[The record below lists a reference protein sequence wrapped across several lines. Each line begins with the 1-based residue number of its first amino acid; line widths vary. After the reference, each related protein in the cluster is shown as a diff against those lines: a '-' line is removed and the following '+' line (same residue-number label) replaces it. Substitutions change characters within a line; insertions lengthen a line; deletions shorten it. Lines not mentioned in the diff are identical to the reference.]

1 MDFLAIKTFHVQLS
15 YKKVEMMEM
24 KKNPPVYLIDGR
36 NLYYTFLAGAHKIL
50 QHQAEI
56 NRINV
61 FPVNDKD
68 TGTNLAST
76 VRAIMDN
83 IRPDRSF
90 TTTAGFIAEAALVG
104 ARGNSGVIFAQF
116 FYGISLET
124 SEKEVVDFGEFA
136 EVIKKSVRHMYKAVA
151 NPVEGTMLTVM
162 SDWAEF
168 LYSRREVQADF
179 NQTILDSLE
188 VLKKS
193 LLDTKE
199 KLLILKKMNL
209 VDAGAKG
216 FVLFIEGVIELILS
230 RNLRHLVTEVP
241 QIVSL
246 VHTEENPGDNIEFR
260 YCTEVL
266 LCDATLGQQELKT
279 LLHRF
284 GNSEVVAGAGKT
296 TRIHLHTNQPAELFH
311 ELRAFGTLASQK
323 VDDMVRQNEVIRK
336 RKWKIALVTDSTCDL
351 SQELLDHYQIHIVP
365 LNLNFGDNHYLDKV
379 TITPDHFYD
388 QLESNSTFPRTS
400 QINERAFTNL
410 FSHLASHYDAVVAIH
425 LSGQFS
431 GTLLNSKNAA
441 QRISREFNKPVHVFD
456 SKSLSGALGL
466 IVLRTAMAIEGGA
479 SLDEI
484 LCSVPVWIQKSSVFV
499 SVKTLKYMVKGGRVS
514 RPKGFITELLHIRPI
529 VSLDEEGRAKLIGKT
544 LGQRANKNLILKKI
558 EAQLTGQKIWNY
570 VVLHAHNPEGAVDF
584 TVRMKELTGIE
595 PAAVVDISPVIGM
608 NAGVGATAISIMIT

>member
-1 MDFLAIKTFHVQLS
+1 
-15 YKKVEMMEM
+15 M
-24 KKNPPVYLIDGR
+24 KKHYPVYLMDGR
-36 NLYYTFLAGAHKIL
+36 NLYYTFLAGAQKIL
-50 QHQAEI
+50 QHQAEL

-83 IRPDRSF
+83 IKPDRSF
-90 TTTAGFIAEAALVG
+90 TTTAGVIAEAALVG

-124 SEKEVVDFGEFA
+124 SEKEEVNFKEFA
-136 EVIKKSVRHMYKAVA
+136 EVMKKSVRHMYKAVA

-168 LYSRREVQADF
+168 LYSRRDVMTDF
-179 NQTILDSLE
+179 NQTILDSLDI
-188 VLKKS
+188 LKKS
-193 LLDTKE
+193 LSETKE
-199 KLLILKKMNL
+199 RLLVLKKMNL

-230 RNLRHLVTEVP
+230 RNLRNLVTEIP

-246 VHTEENPGDNIEFR
+246 VHTEDNPGDNIEFR

-266 LCDATLGQQELKT
+266 LRDSTLGQLELKT

-311 ELRAFGTLASQK
+311 ELRLYGTLASQK

-351 SQELLDHYQIHIVP
+351 SQDLLDHYQIHLVP

-388 QLESNSTFPRTS
+388 QLETNTTFPRTS

-410 FSHLASHYDAVVAIH
+410 FSHLASHYDAIVAIH

-431 GTLLNSKNAA
+431 GTLINSQNAA

-466 IVLRTAMAIEGGA
+466 IVLRTAMAIEEGIE
-479 SLDEI
+479 LDEI
-484 LCSVPVWIQKSSVFV
+484 LHAVPEWIRKSSVFV

-514 RPKGFITELLHIRPI
+514 RPKGFFSELLHIRPI
-529 VSLDEEGRAKLIGKT
+529 VSLDDQGKAKLIGKT
-544 LGQRANKNLILKKI
+544 FGQKSNKNLILKKI
-558 EAQLTGQKIWNY
+558 EALLAENKIWNY
-570 VVLHAHNPEGAVDF
+570 VVLHAHNPEGASDF
-584 TVRMKELTGIE
+584 AVRMKQLTGTD
-595 PAAVVDISPVIGM
+595 PASVVDISPVIGM
-608 NAGVGATAISIMIT
+608 NAGVGATAISIMLT